1 MSPHWHSDTWPII
14 CTAINLLDGSAAAV
28 QVEEEGDEGDDDGAA
43 TGATNCSGSASRR
56 IGKQDDG
63 ACAIIMN
70 GLQGVQGLFNLII
83 SVLGLGFSLFLCPF
97 NHHITRYLT
106 MGIEG
111 SMYVLRLETPC
122 TRKVGI
128 RRGERDVECNI
139 DVNTNTEKTRHGRKG
154 SKPWAMIIGGGRART
169 VIVSWTERNMDLLFQ
184 NICFRFHTTVQ
195 LLDDRIMQSWHTQGI
210 SLQPRF
216 WFDSLTYFLTL
227 LAWLC
232 YISSN
237 TWTDKPKRVLH

>member
-1 MSPHWHSDTWPII
+1 MKLVIASLEDLLVRSGRKDCETQPFRYSYNGLKLKPDCEANFPAQHPCADIRLLAMSPHWHSDTWPII

-154 SKPWAMIIGGGRART
+154 SKP
-169 VIVSWTERNMDLLFQ
+169 
-184 NICFRFHTTVQ
+184 
-195 LLDDRIMQSWHTQGI
+195 
-210 SLQPRF
+210 
-216 WFDSLTYFLTL
+216 
-227 LAWLC
+227 
-232 YISSN
+232 
-237 TWTDKPKRVLH
+237 